1 MSRLFGTDGIRG
13 EAGREPLDQLTLYRV
28 GRALA
33 RNLHDPGSRRV
44 LIGRDTRSSGTTIE
58 SWLRA
63 GIQDGGGQGVSAGVI
78 TTPAVAVLTRRSDF
92 SAGVVISASHNPYPD
107 NGVKIFSGDGSKS
120 GAALESAI
128 EKEVAEASDD
138 STAGLELPTSAV
150 DHDIQ
155 EEYLRFLESTLP
167 PSLELPPFR
176 IVLDCAN
183 GAAYQIGPSL
193 LSRLGLQVEAM
204 GTSPDGRNI
213 NKDCGSTHPEEMAR
227 RVVESASD
235 LGASLDG
242 DGDRLLL
249 ADNEGRIVDG
259 DAILL
264 MCGRRWKRD
273 GQLTHSGI
281 VATVMSNLALEKT
294 LEEEGIRLFRTQVGD
309 KYVAEEMARRDLPI
323 GGEQSGH
330 IIFSEHSPTGDGLLT
345 LVQVLRVMAV
355 EAKSLAELATLK
367 PFPQILLN
375 IRVHSKPDISEV
387 PEILR
392 AVEDVERQMKG
403 RGRVLVRYS
412 GTEPLLRIM
421 MEGPDEREIRSLSNT
436 IGDAARR
443 TLGDI

>member
-1 MSRLFGTDGIRG
+1 ML
-13 EAGREPLDQLTLYRV
+13 
-28 GRALA
+28 
-33 RNLHDPGSRRV
+33 
-44 LIGRDTRSSGTTIE
+44 E

-63 GIQDGGGQGVSAGVI
+63 GIQDGGGESVSAGVI
-78 TTPAVAVLTRRSDF
+78 TTPAVAVLTRRSEF

-128 EKEVAEASDD
+128 EREVAEASDG
-138 STAGLELPTSAV
+138 STGRELPIASA
-150 DHDIQ
+150 DRELQ
-155 EEYLRFLESTLP
+155 EWYLRFLESTLP
-167 PSLELPPFR
+167 PSFELPPFR
-176 IVLDCAN
+176 VVLDCAN
-183 GAAYQIGPSL
+183 GAAYQAGPSL
-193 LSRLGLQVEAM
+193 LSRLGLQVTTI
-204 GTSPDGRNI
+204 GNSPDGQNI
-213 NKDCGSTHPEEMAR
+213 NQNCGSTHPEEMAR
-227 RVVESASD
+227 RVVESNAD

-264 MCGRRWKRD
+264 MCARRWKRD

-294 LEEEGIRLFRTQVGD
+294 LEDEGIRLFRTQVGD

-330 IIFSEHSPTGDGLLT
+330 IIFSEHCPTGDGLLT
-345 LVQVLRVMAV
+345 LVQVLRVMAM
-355 EAKSLAELATLK
+355 EAKPLAELAYLK

-375 IRVHSKPDISEV
+375 IRVHSKPDISTV
-387 PEILR
+387 PEIAR
-392 AVEDVERQMKG
+392 AVEDVERQMKD
-403 RGRVLVRYS
+403 RGRLLVRYS

-421 MEGPDEREIRSLSNT
+421 MEGPDEREIRELSIS
-436 IGDAARR
+436 IGDAAKR
-443 TLGDI
+443 TLGDV